1 MIEGGITTVMGLLGT
16 DGITRD
22 VKYIIGIKSVM
33 HLIRTQDL
41 VEDLPEL
48 ITGNIK
54 TLQKVRYKTGE
65 ITFSRECLEDIHS
78 TISTYAPRIKRNQ
91 CQALPDSTKYYIC
104 EFADTKCNVILY
116 PHSTNVSC
124 MDKKKQNIPTEQR
137 VRLNN
142 KVIQFAKEGKCRDMY
157 PTPQAESSK

>member
-1 MIEGGITTVMGLLGT
+1 MKKFILILLGLT
-16 DGITRD
+16 FTTSSAYAL
-22 VKYIIGIKSVM
+22 KTHY
-33 HLIRTQDL
+33 
-41 VEDLPEL
+41 E
-48 ITGNIK
+48 NIPYGEYK
-54 TLQKVRYKTGE
+54 CSENNEICTIYKYKTGE

-78 TISTYAPRIKRNQ
+78 TISTYAPKIKRNK
-91 CQALPDSTKYYIC
+91 CQALTDSTKYYIY

-116 PHSTNVSC
+116 PHSTSVSC